1 LLVITDMNTLQIFFL
16 AAVIS
21 FTAVS
26 CMSSEKAFH
35 LASAKG
41 PFDAII
47 VPGVPYDTAWSRT
60 MKGRVLW
67 SHYLFNEGIA
77 KNIIYSGSAVYTPF
91 VEGIIMSEYGK
102 AMGIPAAN
110 IYSETRA
117 EHSTE
122 NLHYSIKLAKA
133 NGFKNIA
140 LATDPYQNVMLKS
153 FAKRKKM
160 EVTFIP
166 FITDTLDYY
175 YRDFDVMINPSPA
188 KVSQFTAL
196 PDRESFFKRL
206 MGTMGFNIKEVEED
220 EKVISAPVVT
230 ISNPE

>member
-1 LLVITDMNTLQIFFL
+1 MNTLQIL
-16 AAVIS
+16 LIAVAIS
-21 FTAVS
+21 LTTAS
-26 CMSSEKAFH
+26 CTSSEKAFR

-67 SHYLFNEGIA
+67 SHYLFNEGIT

-91 VEGIIMSEYGK
+91 VESIIMSEYGK

-122 NLHYSIKLAKA
+122 NLFYSLELAKA
-133 NGFKNIA
+133 NGFKNVA

-153 FAKRKKM
+153 FAKRRNM
-160 EVTFIP
+160 DVTFLP
-166 FITDTLDYY
+166 FLTDTLDYY
-175 YRDFDVMINPSPA
+175 YRDFDVKINPSPA
-188 KVSQFTAL
+188 KVSQFTSL
-196 PDRESFFKRL
+196 PDRENFFKRL
-206 MGTMGFNIKEVEED
+206 MGTMGWNIKEVEQ
-220 EKVISAPVVT
+220 PQNMLPTRVVT

>member
-1 LLVITDMNTLQIFFL
+1 MNTLQFFI
-16 AAVIS
+16 IS
-21 FTAVS
+21 VLISITAVS
-26 CMSSEKAFH
+26 CVSSEKAFH
-35 LASAKG
+35 QAIAEG
-41 PFDAII
+41 PYDAII
-47 VPGVPYDTAWSRT
+47 VPGVPFDTAWSRT

-67 SHYLFNEGIA
+67 SHFLFSEGHT
-77 KNIIYSGSAVYTPF
+77 KNIIYSGSAVYTPY

-122 NLHYSIKLAKA
+122 NLFYSIKLAKA

-153 FAKRKKM
+153 FAKRKNM

-166 FITDTLDYY
+166 FITDTLDFY
-175 YRDFDVMINPSPA
+175 YRDFDVKINPSPA
-188 KVSQFTAL
+188 KVTDFTAL

-206 MGTMGFNIKEVEED
+206 MGTMGFNIKEEQSQNENV
-220 EKVISAPVVT
+220 VSAPVVT

>member
-1 LLVITDMNTLQIFFL
+1 MNTLQFFFFSI
-16 AAVIS
+16 VIS
-21 FTAVS
+21 MIAVS
-26 CMSSEKAFH
+26 CASSEKAFYQ
-35 LASAKG
+35 AAAKG

-67 SHYLFNEGIA
+67 SHYLFTEGHT

-91 VEGIIMSEYGK
+91 VESIIMSEYGK
-102 AMGIPAAN
+102 AMGIPAEN
-110 IYSETRA
+110 IYAETRA

-122 NLHYSIKLAKA
+122 NLFYSIEIAKA
-133 NGFKNIA
+133 NGFKKVA

-153 FAKRKKM
+153 FAKRKNID
-160 EVTFIP
+160 VSFIP
-166 FITDTLDYY
+166 FITDTLAHY
-175 YRDFDVMINPSPA
+175 YRGFDVKINPAVA
-188 KVSQFTAL
+188 KVHEFTAL

-206 MGTMGFNIKEVEED
+206 MGTMGFNIKDDEVPNQ
-220 EKVISAPVVT
+220 KMVSAPVVT